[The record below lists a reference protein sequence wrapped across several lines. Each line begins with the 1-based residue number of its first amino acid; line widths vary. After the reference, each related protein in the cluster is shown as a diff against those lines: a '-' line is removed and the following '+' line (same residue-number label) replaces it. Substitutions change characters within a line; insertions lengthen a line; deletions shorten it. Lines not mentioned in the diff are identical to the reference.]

1 MDAVHL
7 FELVIAMLFAII
19 VLHYCGASAALPPR
33 WR

>member
-1 MDAVHL
+1 MDPTHL

-19 VLHYCGASAALPPR
+19 ALHYAADGSACRPP